1 MSANLCEL
9 HEQGDTHKFLLKKC
23 DNPLILAP
31 YLEIQKGIIANELN
45 THSESIH
52 VFDEN
57 TVHKP
62 SCSYFNSNF
71 LTKEPMQVAFDS
83 SNGHL
88 TSLALH
94 QKGICIIL
102 NQNIL
107 NEENIS
113 PSTVDFLR
121 HIFDNESIEKVSE
134 RMWLLI
140 LFLQSRYNIESK
152 ACRATKNI
160 KHLMM
165 PLKRNFCN
173 GILRLSYNA
182 QRISNL
188 IDPNFDHRQC
198 GPLLSINPTNLPIV
212 QAVSQHLTNIDIQ
225 REDFIHTE

>member
-140 LFLQSRYNIESK
+140 LFLQSRYNIVVDDDEDQEIKNCSNISQNLLYCSLMDTSTYIGTPK
-152 ACRATKNI
+152 FLTKDLWVYS
-160 KHLMM
+160 HL
-165 PLKRNFCN
+165 KSGFF
-173 GILRLSYNA
+173 
-182 QRISNL
+182 RIISVK
-188 IDPNFDHRQC
+188 
-198 GPLLSINPTNLPIV
+198 T
-212 QAVSQHLTNIDIQ
+212 
-225 REDFIHTE
+225 